1 MIHILR
7 DTREQD
13 GFTFTSCKGILV
25 SSATLATGDYS
36 ISGLEDMVAVE
47 RKNPADFA
55 LCMGRERERF
65 CRELI
70 RARGLRSFCVVVEMS
85 WRDVLQGR
93 WGRSQL
99 EPASAAASVQAMS
112 SRWGINFV
120 FAGSRDAAEAYTA
133 GYLEQFAK
141 GLHKKLKAVENCLGC
156 ETRKGFHP
164 AA

>member
-1 MIHILR
+1 MLHILR
-7 DTREQD
+7 DSREQD

-25 SSATLATGDYS
+25 STATLATGDYS

-55 LCMGRERERF
+55 MCMGRERERF
-65 CRELI
+65 IRELV

-85 WRDVLQGR
+85 WQDVLSGR

-99 EPASAAASVQAMS
+99 SPSSAVASVQAMS

-120 FAGSRDAAEAYTA
+120 FAGTRQAAEAYTA
-133 GYLEQFAK
+133 GFLEQYAK
-141 GLHKKLKAVENCLGC
+141 GLHHKLKAVEKSLG
-156 ETRKGFHP
+156 